1 MYSRIFRIWLCFL
14 IALAPLTGCQSV
26 DQVEPVLP
34 LAPFS
39 DEMPTPGDSYLSPSE
54 PVGIGDTPIE
64 FSMSPDQLVDY
75 GQIEYLPIS
84 LEECIHSALADSK
97 VFRDLGGTIIFA
109 PAAAESTLDPAL
121 IYSNP
126 VFGEDAALSAFD
138 AQFAQSVF
146 FEKNDRAFNT
156 SFTGDTNGI
165 FQQDLGEFN
174 FELSKLS
181 ATGTQLSTRAII
193 NYDDN
198 NQAGNRFFHSWESI
212 AEGEFRHPFLQGGG
226 VLFNRIAGPS
236 QTPGNFNGILIAR
249 TNTEIGLAD
258 FQASVRDFIVNV
270 ENAYWD
276 LYYAYRELN
285 AQTDARDAA
294 YQVFKNAEADAAEER
309 VSTLEKASAF
319 EQYLR
324 FENAVYES
332 LEGRPTEGTQA
343 GSGTA
348 GGVFR
353 RNVGVRVAER
363 RLRYLIG
370 KSITDGLLLQPS
382 DQPNT
387 TPVVFDWNESFCSA
401 LDNRPETRRQKWVV
415 KQRQLELTAAK
426 NFLLPRLDFV
436 GRYRFRG
443 LGRDLTGGEPFQSVI
458 DSPNNND
465 GVSGALKDLGS
476 GNFQEW
482 QLGLEMRMP
491 VGYRK
496 AYAGVRNAELGLERA
511 RHILMEQERRIA
523 LELSNAVAEVH
534 RSPVAMSLAEQ
545 RFNAAVEYRAQAAE
559 RIQRGRAQFDV
570 LLEAQ
575 RRVLESQIQF
585 INAEVENSLAVRN
598 VHFERGSLLRYH
610 GISLAEGESDPG
622 AYESASRR
630 QANRQRPMNYV
641 QRNPVIAQP
650 IHNDTLPNAANNA
663 AISTGIVRH
672 DTPGHPGNASS
683 NGESPGFS
691 NVIVTE
697 TRPDENRQQPQVPS
711 NKTPATTFANPDA
724 LRGTVGGKLQPAATQ
739 RMRPSAPVPT
749 QSFSDET
756 PLNPNIAAQPRP
768 RNLLIPNRIPANR
781 SVEPAGALNNII
793 APGKKVSPPAAQ
805 KSTIRSNGVRAS
817 FRSNAA
823 LKPLGNLT
831 APSQPASAVLND
843 MSIRQPVSTT
853 LSDEGRANN
862 PSSGFQPL
870 LPNLAIGTR

>member
-1 MYSRIFRIWLCFL
+1 MYSRIFRIGLCFL

-26 DQVEPVLP
+26 NQVEPVLP

-39 DEMPTPGDSYLSPSE
+39 DDVPSPGDSYLSPSE

-64 FSMSPDQLVDY
+64 FSMSPDQVVDY
-75 GQIEYLPIS
+75 GQIEHLPIS
-84 LEECIHSALADSK
+84 LEECIQSALADSK
-97 VFRDLGGTIIFA
+97 VFRDLGGAIIFA
-109 PAAAESTLDPAL
+109 PVTAETTLDPAL

-126 VFGEDAALSAFD
+126 IIGEDAALSAFD
-138 AQFAQSVF
+138 AQYAQSVF

-181 ATGTQLSTRAII
+181 ATGTRFSTRAIV

-236 QTPGNFNGILIAR
+236 QSPGNFNGILIAR
-249 TNTEIGLAD
+249 TNTEISLAD

-294 YQVFKNAEADAAEER
+294 YEVYKKAQAEVAEER
-309 VSTLEKASAF
+309 VSALEEASAY
-319 EQYLR
+319 EQFLR
-324 FENAVYES
+324 FENAVYQS

-343 GSGTA
+343 GSGSA

-353 RNVGVRVAER
+353 RNVGVRIAER

-382 DQPNT
+382 DQPDT

-415 KQRQLELTAAK
+415 KQRQLQLTAAK

-443 LGRDLTGGEPFQSVI
+443 LGRDLTGGESFQAVI

-465 GVSGALKDLGS
+465 DVSGALKDLGS

-491 VGYRK
+491 VGFRK
-496 AYAGVRNAELGLERA
+496 ANAGVRNAELGLERA
-511 RHILMEQERRIA
+511 RYVLTEQERRIA

-545 RFNAAVEYRAQAAE
+545 RYNAAVDYRTLADE
-559 RIQRGRAQFDV
+559 RILGGRAQFDV

-585 INAEVENSLAVRN
+585 INAEVENTLAVRN
-598 VHFERGSLLRYH
+598 VHFERGSLLKYH
-610 GISLAEGESDPG
+610 GISLAESESDPG

-630 QANRQRPMNYV
+630 QANRKRPMNYI
-641 QRNPVIAQP
+641 QRNPVIARP
-650 IHNDTLPNAANNA
+650 IQNDTLPNAAHGEVV
-663 AISTGIVRH
+663 STGFVQH
-672 DTPGHPGNASS
+672 DTPENQGNVAIT
-683 NGESPGFS
+683 NGGGFS
-691 NVIVTE
+691 NVVVTE
-697 TRPDENRQQPQVPS
+697 TGPVEQHQHRRVPS
-711 NKTPATTFANPDA
+711 NNAPTPSFTNPDA
-724 LRGTVGGKLQPAATQ
+724 LLNNVVGEIQPATAQ
-739 RMRPSAPVPT
+739 SARPAAPVPT

-756 PLNPNIAAQPRP
+756 RLGPPTPTQQLPPNRF
-768 RNLLIPNRIPANR
+768 IPNRRPANR
-781 SVEPAGALNNII
+781 SVESEGTFSNII
-793 APGKKVSPPAAQ
+793 APKRNTTRTQGRQSA
-805 KSTIRSNGVRAS
+805 IRSAEVRAT
-817 FRSNAA
+817 FRNDAP
-823 LKPLGNLT
+823 LKPVKNLT
-831 APSQPASAVLND
+831 DGMSDRQSVSA
-843 MSIRQPVSTT
+843 TF
-853 LSDEGRANN
+853 SDISPANN
-862 PSSGFQPL
+862 PASGFQPL
-870 LPNLAIGTR
+870 RPNLTTGNQ